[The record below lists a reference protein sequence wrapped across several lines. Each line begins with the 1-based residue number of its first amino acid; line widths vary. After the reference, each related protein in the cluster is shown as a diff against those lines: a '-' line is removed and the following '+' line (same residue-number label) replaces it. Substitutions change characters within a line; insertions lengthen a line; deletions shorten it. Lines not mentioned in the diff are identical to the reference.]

1 MYPVCSLWLV
11 LSSAWGMVLQF
22 MRTGELHLVVAVCC
36 KHSVDTTSCCCL
48 EVSHPTDCIPRASAI
63 HRFHL
68 EASRMRAP
76 GQKPKEFFG
85 WHKPFLFF
93 ISLLCTQFG
102 DQSFLTGLTS
112 CCLSCP
118 AVVLCYLSLCFCLAG
133 LSACLVVMPVV
144 QSFIRIRW
152 PEPTDCISQAPEPT
166 D

>member
-1 MYPVCSLWLV
+1 
-11 LSSAWGMVLQF
+11 
-22 MRTGELHLVVAVCC
+22 
-36 KHSVDTTSCCCL
+36 
-48 EVSHPTDCIPRASAI
+48 
-63 HRFHL
+63 
-68 EASRMRAP
+68 MRAP

-118 AVVLCYLSLCFCLAG
+118 AVVLCYLSLCFCLTG

-152 PEPTDCISQAPEPT
+152 PEPTDCISQASTAHRLSYSYQEPAKASAASSNRRWELRSSAVVSASEDLEVYLSDT
-166 D
+166 SGLDLPCGVELRNCS